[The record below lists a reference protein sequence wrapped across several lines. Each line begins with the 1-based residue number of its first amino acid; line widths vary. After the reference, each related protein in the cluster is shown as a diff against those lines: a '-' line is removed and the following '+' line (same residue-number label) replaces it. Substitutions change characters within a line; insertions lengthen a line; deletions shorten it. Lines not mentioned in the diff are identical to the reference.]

1 MDAALNSFALVALIF
16 IALLFDALNGL
27 HDAANS
33 IATVVSTRVL
43 RPHYAV
49 AWAAFFNF
57 IAFLFFGLHVAQ
69 TVGTGIIATEVVDA
83 PVIFGALMG
92 AIVWNLI
99 TWWLGIP
106 SSSSH
111 ALIGGL
117 AGAGLTKAGLGA
129 IVWKGLGITSAAIV
143 LSPLLGFFLA
153 LLLVLAVSWAF
164 VRSTPSAVDNF
175 FRSAQ
180 LLSAALYS
188 LGHGGN
194 DAQKTMGI
202 IAVLLY
208 SQGLLG
214 GTFHV
219 PFWVILICQAA
230 MGLGTLIGGWRI
242 VHTMGSR
249 ITRLHPVQGF
259 CAEAGGSMTLFLAT
273 YFGVPVST
281 THTITGA
288 IVGVGAARKVAGVRW
303 NVASNVVVA
312 WIVTLPASA
321 LFGAAF
327 YEVYKFLS

>member
-1 MDAALNSFALVALIF
+1 MVSTLALSALIGLILVAL
-16 IALLFDALNGL
+16 AFDLLNGL

-49 AWAAFFNF
+49 IWAAFFNF
-57 IAFLFFGLHVAQ
+57 VAFLFFGLHVAQ
-69 TVGTGIIATEVVDA
+69 TVGTGIVTAEVVDA
-83 PVIFGALMG
+83 AVIFGALMG
-92 AIVWNLI
+92 AIVWNLL

-117 AGAGLTKAGLGA
+117 AGAGVMKAGLAA
-129 IVWKGLGITSAAIV
+129 IVWSGLGVTGAAIV

-153 LLLVLAVSWAF
+153 LLLVLIVSWTF
-164 VRSTPSAVDNF
+164 VHALPSAVDNT
-175 FRSAQ
+175 FRTMQ
-180 LLSAALYS
+180 LVSAALYS

-202 IAVLLY
+202 IAVLLF

-214 GTFHV
+214 ETFYV
-219 PFWVILICQAA
+219 PFWVILACQAA
-230 MGLGTLIGGWRI
+230 MGLGTLFGGWRI
-242 VHTMGSR
+242 VHTMGAK

-259 CAEAGGSMTLFLAT
+259 CAEAGGAITLFLAT
-273 YFGVPVST
+273 FLGIPVST

-288 IVGVGAARKVAGVRW
+288 IIGVGAARKVAAVRW
-303 NVASNVVVA
+303 NVASNVVFA
-312 WIVTLPASA
+312 WIVTLPATA
-321 LFGAAF
+321 VFGAAF
-327 YEVYKFLS
+327 YELGMLLF